1 MLEKIPTLCL
11 LKFFGQKKIEEGSK
25 NEIYR
30 IAGAVV
36 YYGYDF
42 ENNFLNYVQ
51 KFMTNVC
58 EYGNV
63 VQKGSIGR
71 NKTLNTKR
79 QHVCIPSLG
88 FSIKQNKNNNA

>member
-1 MLEKIPTLCL
+1 MFVKI
-11 LKFFGQKKIEEGSK
+11 FWSKKIEEGSK

-51 KFMTNVC
+51 KCMTYVC
-58 EYGNV
+58 ENGNV
-63 VQKGSIGR
+63 V
-71 NKTLNTKR
+71 
-79 QHVCIPSLG
+79 
-88 FSIKQNKNNNA
+88 